1 MSSDPPAP
9 PIEAPS
15 TTKRKCR
22 NCGLP
27 GHNKRTCRAA
37 TVDRA
42 VTVAGNVAN
51 NRNPVVQPPLVPP
64 LTITPIRQPSS
75 INWENVIYV
84 VFDLETT
91 GFNRQRN
98 EIIELSAII
107 LDRNGIM
114 IEDATFSHLIK
125 PRHSIPRF
133 ITDLT
138 SITNEDVSNAETFPH
153 VAGSFLRF
161 MQEHADESDHMPI
174 EEHII
179 LVGHNSQV
187 FDIPFFVAQLRNHNL
202 EEDLFGDNRFGF
214 ALDSMRIAKDSG
226 VRKRICDEVPT
237 KYNLKDLFKFVS
249 GNNFETG
256 HQAYEDVKATITI
269 LRHAPFWSNRKEN
282 LFQFALAARTLEPAA
297 VDYSDK
303 DDDDSSHGEATSMA
317 SEEQEDDE
325 EDDTTVALGNRWEA
339 DAEFDPLQPTPLEL
353 FEQHFTLNCRNQRKT
368 TGLQCSPV
376 DVATPAKA
384 WRYLFTKSMLEKIVK
399 YTNEYGVLHAKK
411 WVDINRKDLE
421 SFLSILFISGIQ
433 KRKDKPSNWFS
444 DNSLLEN
451 PVMKNIMSGRKF
463 TMMMRYLHCC
473 PAAPQDP
480 TAPDY
485 DPAYKI
491 AEFRDSLEE
500 RFTKAFCPGQQLSL
514 DETLLRA
521 FGRIK
526 FKVRIVSKAARYGIK
541 IYVITDA
548 RTAYV
553 LCVIIYTGKS
563 TYNAGDAPEHPMKT
577 VQVVNKLVEPFKNT
591 FWTIYI
597 DRFYTSLELL
607 KSLAEQ
613 NLFVTGTMLANR
625 IPADIRIAK
634 TSREFCNMKRGD
646 AVKSKFVFY
655 KTDGT
660 RSECGLVG
668 WKDRNMVYCWSND
681 TNNHMF
687 DQCCRRGDGGI
698 IRIPRPLSISNYNK
712 YMGGVDLADMIRL
725 FCESTIRGQKRW
737 WLNLFFYLV
746 DVGTSNAWVLYNERL
761 RTQAEERGIQYKPMG
776 IRKFKMHL
784 VEDLVGKKMEALRG
798 TLDEEVEETE
808 HTCGLIPNNVR
819 ARCAY
824 CSLTSRGYSRTRF
837 QCVVCKVPLCPMG
850 SGRVQHD
857 CFSQAHRTEERLQL
871 VLQKYL
877 QMQKKNSKQK

>member
-1 MSSDPPAP
+1 
-9 PIEAPS
+9 
-15 TTKRKCR
+15 
-22 NCGLP
+22 
-27 GHNKRTCRAA
+27 
-37 TVDRA
+37 
-42 VTVAGNVAN
+42 
-51 NRNPVVQPPLVPP
+51 

-107 LDRNGIM
+107 LDRNVIM

-125 PRHSIPRF
+125 PRHPIPRL
-133 ITDLT
+133 ITDLP
-138 SITNEDVSNAETFPH
+138 SITNEDVSTAEPFPQ
-153 VAGSFLRF
+153 VAGSFVRF
-161 MQEHADESDHMPI
+161 MQQHANESDHTPI
-174 EEHII
+174 EHII
-179 LVGHNSQV
+179 LAGHNSQV

-214 ALDSMRIAKDSG
+214 ALDSMRIAKDS
-226 VRKRICDEVPT
+226 VRKRICTDVPT
-237 KYNLKDLFKFVS
+237 KYNLKDLFEFVS
-249 GNNFETG
+249 GQVFETG
-256 HQAYEDVKATITI
+256 HRAYEDVKATITI

-282 LFQFALAARTLEPAA
+282 LFQFAMAATTLEAA
-297 VDYSDK
+297 VDYSE
-303 DDDDSSHGEATSMA
+303 DDDDSSNGEARSMA
-317 SEEQEDDE
+317 SSGEEEEDDE
-325 EDDTTVALGNRWEA
+325 EDVVALGNRWEA
-339 DAEFDPLQPTPLEL
+339 DADFDPIQPTPLEL
-353 FEQHFTLNCRNQRKT
+353 FEQHFTLNSRSQRKT

-376 DVATPAKA
+376 DVTSPARA
-384 WRYLFTKSMLEKIVK
+384 WRFLFTKSMLDKIVK
-399 YTNEYGVLHAKK
+399 YTNEYGLLHAKK
-411 WVDINRKDLE
+411 WVDISRKDLE

-444 DNSLLEN
+444 DNRLLEN
-451 PVMKNIMSGRKF
+451 PVMKTIMSGRKF
-463 TMMMRYLHCC
+463 STMMRYLHCC

-491 AEFRDSLEE
+491 AEFRDTLEE

-553 LCVIIYTGKS
+553 LRVLIYTGKS
-563 TYNAGDAPEHPMKT
+563 TYNAGGDAPEHPMKT
-577 VQVVNKLVEPFKNT
+577 VQVVKKLVEPFKDT
-591 FWTIYI
+591 FRTIYI

-607 KSLAEQ
+607 KSLADQ

-625 IPADIRIAK
+625 ILADIRIAK
-634 TSREFCNMKRGD
+634 TSREFRNMKRGD

-668 WKDRNMVYCWSND
+668 WKDRNMVYCLSND

-687 DQCCRRGDGGI
+687 DECCRRGDGGI

-725 FCESTIRGQKRW
+725 FCDSTIRGQKRW
-737 WLNLFFYLV
+737 WLNIFFYLV
-746 DVGTSNAWVLYNERL
+746 DVGTSNARVLYNERL
-761 RTQAEERGIQYKPMG
+761 RTQAEQRGIQYKPMG
-776 IRKFKMHL
+776 IRTFKMHL
-784 VEDLVGKKMEALRG
+784 VEDLVGKKMEALRR
-798 TLDEEVEETE
+798 TLDDEVEELE

-824 CSLTSRGYSRTRF
+824 CSLMSRGNSRTRF

-850 SGRVQHD
+850 SGRVKHD
-857 CFSQAHRTEERLQL
+857 CFSEAHKTEERQHM